1 MYSLNFIK
9 KINNLKTITKVN
21 YNDNNLI
28 NYDTN
33 ITYINLF
40 DTKYFFKKNILYINN
55 YSDKISLNFNYDK
68 QNLTMFINLI
78 LNFLYLS
85 DKMELSI
92 YVKHN
97 QNMNNILYS
106 NYDIS
111 MIYNIAIKNQ
121 NIFNNNKTITLSQII
136 RKPFRAN
143 SLNLFKKISIID
155 LLLKKYLE
163 SYLQDK
169 ISINFEKYGISFYK
183 KRSMYLKIIRRRLRR
198 MRKMLRAAKI
208 SLRSF
213 IRISLIFLYTK
224 DIDIFS
230 KLLLKIMNSMH
241 YKNHRR
247 FLYYLKLFIS
257 KSMNYFFDI
266 IKFNGFFF
274 YLSGKISGGGNSKKK
289 NYAIRCGKYSLT
301 NKMLKLKFKKGL
313 IYTKTGVLGYK
324 IMISYS

>member
-28 NYDTN
+28 NYDTD

-40 DTKYFFKKNILYINN
+40 DTKYFFKKNILNINN

-121 NIFNNNKTITLSQII
+121 NIFNNNKTITLSQIT